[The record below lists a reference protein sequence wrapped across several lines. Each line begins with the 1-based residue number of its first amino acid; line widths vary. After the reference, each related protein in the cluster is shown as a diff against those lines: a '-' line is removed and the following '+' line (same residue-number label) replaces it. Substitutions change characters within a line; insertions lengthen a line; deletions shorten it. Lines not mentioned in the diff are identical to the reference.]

1 MQEHEAFEVFVSLV
15 SEAIEQE
22 SSDME
27 HGSQRLPHR
36 FYELVDIRNT
46 LLTISPPVYPAVPQ
60 AAPSEGLTVKLGE
73 PVASVV

>member
-1 MQEHEAFEVFVSLV
+1 MQEREAFEVFVSLV

-22 SSDME
+22 LIDME
-27 HGSQRLPHR
+27 HDSRQLPHR

-46 LLTISPPVYPAVPQ
+46 LLTTFSTVCPAVPC

-73 PVASVV
+73 PVASAV

>member
-1 MQEHEAFEVFVSLV
+1 MQEHEAFEVLVSLV

-22 SSDME
+22 LSDKE

-46 LLTISPPVYPAVPQ
+46 LLTISSPVYPTVPQ
-60 AAPSEGLTVKLGE
+60 AAPSEGPAVKLGE

>member
-22 SSDME
+22 LADTE
-27 HGSQRLPHR
+27 HGNQQLPHR

-46 LLTISPPVYPAVPQ
+46 LLTTSLPVYPAVPQ
-60 AAPSEGLTVKLGE
+60 AAPSEGLAVKLGE